1 MDIDIARP
9 GLRVRHVSDAR
20 VGTVR
25 EVTRTGHVLVVW
37 DDDKGRVVTVH
48 PVFLVAA
55 VNGELW

>member
-1 MDIDIARP
+1 MDIDVARP

-37 DDDKGRVVTVH
+37 DDDKGCVVTEH
-48 PVFLVAA
+48 PGWLIAA
-55 VNGELW
+55 VDGELW